1 MVFENKYSGGF
12 SKIKYYYNGSSWIW
26 GSPTYISSGNFPQL
40 SAGSNSAKYLWT
52 SGSNSPYTVSIGSE
66 TLTKSVPLA
75 FEYSRELNFID
86 YTCGSSITMNIMQ
99 PQIVHKDGTVSLL
112 SFVYGPPDSA
122 VIDTKDILRYGNTQ
136 SFIPPSDIDSLKIQ
150 YSIRTIKS
158 GNLLQ
163 DANTALSFDIYDPN
177 TGNMLT
183 RIDSKTI
190 SKGSDTTKNAYQIN
204 IPAANIR
211 NSVKGIEVS
220 IRPSI
225 AGQIKGSQEMI
236 ASLGHI
242 YKFNTEMGSG
252 LLKEIIAETAMPKEY
267 MLEQNYPNPFNPTTE
282 IKYGIKEE
290 GLVTLTI
297 YDLLGREITTL
308 VNENKPAGI
317 YTVNFDASN
326 LSSGVYFYS
335 IKSSNFH
342 QTKKMILMK

>member
-1 MVFENKYSGGF
+1 M
-12 SKIKYYYNGSSWIW
+12 
-26 GSPTYISSGNFPQL
+26 
-40 SAGSNSAKYLWT
+40 
-52 SGSNSPYTVSIGSE
+52 NSPYTVSIGSE

-86 YTCGSSITMNIMQ
+86 NIAGSSITINIMQ

-112 SFVYGPPDSA
+112 PFVYGPPDSA
-122 VIDTKDILRYGNTQ
+122 VIDRKDILSYGNTQ

-163 DANTALSFDIYDPN
+163 DANTALSFDIYDPK

-204 IPAANIR
+204 ISAANIR

-225 AGQIKGSQEMI
+225 ACQIKGSQEMI
-236 ASLGHI
+236 ASLGQ
-242 YKFNTEMGSG
+242 Y
-252 LLKEIIAETAMPKEY
+252 L
-267 MLEQNYPNPFNPTTE
+267 
-282 IKYGIKEE
+282 
-290 GLVTLTI
+290 
-297 YDLLGREITTL
+297 
-308 VNENKPAGI
+308 
-317 YTVNFDASN
+317 
-326 LSSGVYFYS
+326 
-335 IKSSNFH
+335 
-342 QTKKMILMK
+342 